1 MTLKPEIPL
10 HIITIQ
16 IELSQLIEKVQGIS
30 AGMLSMHDIIN
41 INKQT
46 RLGELSNFLMV
57 MEVYGHAQENNFS
70 AGLWDSRNESKSM
83 DNG

>member
-1 MTLKPEIPL
+1 
-10 HIITIQ
+10 
-16 IELSQLIEKVQGIS
+16 
-30 AGMLSMHDIIN
+30 MLSMHDIIN